1 MIIRDVDTEEEMVRI
16 IFTYH
21 SEKLIIGADVCPW
34 LAILICLV
42 LRHLSFLSY
51 RNMLSLV
58 IAKMGDVFNAL

>member
-1 MIIRDVDTEEEMVRI
+1 MVIRDVDTEEEMVRI
-16 IFTYH
+16 FFTYH
-21 SEKLIIGADVCPW
+21 SEELIIGADVCPL